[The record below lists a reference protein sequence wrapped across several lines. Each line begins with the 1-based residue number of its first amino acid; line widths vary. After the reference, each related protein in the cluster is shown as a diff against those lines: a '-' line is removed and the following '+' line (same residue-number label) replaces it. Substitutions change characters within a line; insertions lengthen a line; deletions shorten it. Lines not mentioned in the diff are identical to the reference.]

1 MQDSLFFGTT
11 AALLVWRL
19 RSRRGDNSS
28 SSSSSSASSLD
39 TSPYVPGNPW
49 WILPCEGWAAD
60 PSSAPP
66 PLPAATAAAAA
77 ALGSEQEQEQQP
89 QQQQQQQQQLEFGTL
104 ALRRSHFLLE
114 EDNGLAFLNHG
125 SYGATLRPAYEAK
138 AWWLR
143 RMEAQPVRF
152 MDDEVLPAL
161 AAAGR
166 RLAAFVGANPTDLA
180 LVPNATTAVNAVL
193 RGLPLQPGD
202 VLLSL
207 DISCE

>member
-1 MQDSLFFGTT
+1 MQDSLLFGTT

-19 RSRRGDNSS
+19 RSRRGDNS

-66 PLPAATAAAAA
+66 PLPAAAAAAATAAAAA
-77 ALGSEQEQEQQP
+77 ALGSEQEQEQEP
-89 QQQQQQQQQLEFGTL
+89 QQQQLEFGTL